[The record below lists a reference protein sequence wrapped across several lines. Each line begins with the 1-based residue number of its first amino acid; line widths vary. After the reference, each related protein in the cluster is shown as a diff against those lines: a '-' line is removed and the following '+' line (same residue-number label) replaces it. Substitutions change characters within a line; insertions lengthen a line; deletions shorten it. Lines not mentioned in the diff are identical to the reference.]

1 VNLRLPR
8 ALAEFNR
15 RVSNPIQAR
24 WAGRLPPWAIIEH
37 TGRVSGRTYRTPVLA
52 ALRDDRIYVAI
63 LYGEE
68 SDWVR
73 NLLAGG
79 EAHVIRTFRRHRLV
93 EPRVERRATGPVLVA
108 ELRRKA
114 DG

>member
-8 ALAEFNR
+8 VLADFNR
-15 RVSNPIQAR
+15 RISNPIQSR

-37 TGRVSGRTYRTPVLA
+37 TGRKSGRTYRTPVLA
-52 ALRDDRIYVAI
+52 ATRGNHIYIAI

-73 NLLAGG
+73 NLLAANGG
-79 EAHVIRTFRRHRLV
+79 HVIRTFRRYRLV
-93 EPRVERRATGPVLVA
+93 DPRVERRATGPVLVA
-108 ELRRKA
+108 GLE
-114 DG
+114 